1 MIRSTDQLNR
11 ELTWEHVPKRIVSVV
26 PSQTE
31 FLFDIGLD
39 EHIVGITKFCIHPTA
54 KVKDKQL
61 VGGTKNL
68 NIEKILALQPDIII
82 ANKEENEQGQIEELM
97 KHVPVWISDIYTLE
111 DAYAMMESLG
121 NLFQREKQTQELLTP
136 IKNSFKAFA
145 GIGGSKRVAYFIWRK
160 PYMLAGEHTFIQH
173 LLERMGLLNIC
184 LERKE
189 GQRYPEIN
197 REELAA
203 LQPELIYLS
212 SEPYPFK
219 EAHIQELQEICPQA
233 KIRLVDGELFSWYGS
248 RLLHSANYFQT
259 LLNS

>member
-11 ELTWEHVPKRIVSVV
+11 AHSWEHVPKRIVSVV

-39 EHIVGITKFCIHPTA
+39 EHIVGITKFCIHPQP
-54 KVKDKQL
+54 KVKGKEL

-82 ANKEENEQGQIEELM
+82 ANKEENERGQIEELM

-111 DAYAMMESLG
+111 DAYSMMDSLG
-121 NLFQREKQTQELLTP
+121 KLFQKEKQTQELLTS
-136 IKNSFKAFA
+136 IKNSFEAFA
-145 GIGGSKRVAYFIWRK
+145 GKGNSKRVAYFIWRK

-173 LLERMGLLNIC
+173 LLEKMGLRNIC
-184 LERKE
+184 FEMKE
-189 GQRYPEIN
+189 GQRYPEID

-203 LQPELIYLS
+203 LQPEWIYLS

-219 EAHIQELQEICPQA
+219 EAHIKELQEICPQA